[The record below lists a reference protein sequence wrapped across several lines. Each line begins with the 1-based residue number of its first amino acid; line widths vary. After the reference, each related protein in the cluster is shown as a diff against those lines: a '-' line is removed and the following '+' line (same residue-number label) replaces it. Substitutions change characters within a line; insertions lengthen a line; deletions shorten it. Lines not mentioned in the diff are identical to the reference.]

1 VNRVAAILKEQK
13 TLEEELSFLRADLVM
28 RLEMAGTDKM
38 DFGPFKLFPTTRT
51 TWKYSDVVK
60 EAEARVKQL
69 KAEEE
74 EHGIAEGEQKIIW
87 TLKSNDNGN

>member
-1 VNRVAAILKEQK
+1 MNRVAAILKEQK
-13 TLEEELSFLRADLVM
+13 NLEEELAFLRADLVM

-38 DFGPFKLFPTTRT
+38 DFGQFKLFPNTRT

-74 EHGIAEGEQKIIW
+74 EHGIAEGEQKTVW
-87 TLKSNDNGN
+87 TLKANSDGN